1 MSFREK
7 SAWLMTIILIIAGA
21 NYFLQIYWLSNA
33 AGQVIP
39 PIPPMTIAYIILI
52 VIAAI
57 IGHAI
62 IALIA
67 PTEANT
73 PMDERE
79 RGIEHR
85 AGNWSGMILGA
96 GAIAGLIHFS
106 MNGNGNLLFHIIV
119 GSLLV
124 AQIAEY
130 ASQIW
135 FYRRGFA

>member
-7 SAWLMTIILIIAGA
+7 SAWLMVIILIIAGA

-39 PIPPMTIAYIILI
+39 PIAPMTIAYIILI

-57 IGHAI
+57 IGHAV

-67 PTEANT
+67 PTEANA

-79 RGIEHR
+79 KRIEHR
-85 AGNWSGMILGA
+85 AGNWSGMILCV

-106 MNGNGNLLFHIIV
+106 VNADGNLLFHIIV

-124 AQIAEY
+124 AQISEY
-130 ASQIW
+130 VSQIW